1 MNRPTHSPP
10 RESTPGAT
18 EVAMS
23 EFYGDGAR
31 HFQTLFDAQ
40 RLADRARE
48 IVVHPTITADD
59 RALIES
65 AGFFFLATVDA
76 RGQPQC
82 SFKGGGPGFVKVV
95 DDRTIAFP
103 SYDGNGM
110 FLSLGNIRETCRV
123 GLLFINFESPS
134 RLRLNGTAEVHEQ
147 DPLLAGYHEAQVVVR
162 VLVSDLFINCPR
174 YVPTFKKV
182 ASSHFV
188 PHPGRRTPVP
198 DWKRKHVP
206 RGVLREV
213 TNRRLA
219 EAEALGC

>member
-1 MNRPTHSPP
+1 
-10 RESTPGAT
+10 
-18 EVAMS
+18 MS
-23 EFYGDGAR
+23 EFYGDGSR

-48 IVVHPTITADD
+48 IIVHPTITAED
-59 RALIES
+59 RALIQS

-147 DPLLAGYHEAQVVVR
+147 DPLLAVYHEAQVVVR
-162 VLVSDLFINCPR
+162 VRVGDLFVNCPR
-174 YVPTFKKV
+174 YVPTFEKV
-182 ASSHFV
+182 ASSPYV
-188 PHPGRRTPVP
+188 PQAGRRTPVP
-198 DWKRKHVP
+198 DWKRKP
-206 RGVLREV
+206 VLRDALPERDR
-213 TNRRLA
+213 RRLA
-219 EAEALGC
+219 EDGALGC